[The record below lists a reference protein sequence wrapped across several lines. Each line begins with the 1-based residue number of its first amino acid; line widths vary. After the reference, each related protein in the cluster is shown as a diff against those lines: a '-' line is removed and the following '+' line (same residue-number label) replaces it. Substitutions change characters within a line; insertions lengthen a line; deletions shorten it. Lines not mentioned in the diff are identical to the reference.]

1 MIMAFFI
8 GFSYAT
14 FFLDTLSPRQ
24 LEGFATTPIAEV
36 QHQKKRLR
44 DLLLNVS
51 RIFFKCLA
59 MGRYSLADTRYDS
72 PQRVRIRLTKA
83 AAVNEMSRSIPHL
96 AGFSR
101 FFEPEMLI
109 DSPIG

>member
-14 FFLDTLSPRQ
+14 FFFDTLSLRQ

-36 QHQKKRLR
+36 QHQKKRLK

-59 MGRYSLADTRYDS
+59 MGRYSLADTRYHP

-83 AAVNEMSRSIPHL
+83 AVNEMSRLIPHL
-96 AGFSR
+96 TGFSR

-109 DSPIG
+109 DR